1 MERYHNEYFR
11 QLGEIKSALAS
22 AITPENA
29 IVLCR
34 ELQRNCLQG
43 NSKSRAEAWNRFFKL
58 LKLLG
63 LSSINP
69 DMVKADEMKVYSAS
83 PPPMIEKMMR
93 KESPKPQDR
102 SSNLKF
108 EQIYKD

>member
-1 MERYHNEYFR
+1 MKAHNPFYRE
-11 QLGEIKSALAS
+11 LAEIKSAFLS

-29 IVLCR
+29 ITLCR
-34 ELQRNCLQG
+34 QLQRDCLQG
-43 NSKSRAEAWNRFFKL
+43 NSKSRAEAWNRFLKL

-102 SSNLKF
+102 SSNSKF
-108 EQIYKD
+108 EQVCKD

>member
-34 ELQRNCLQG
+34 QLQRDCLQG
-43 NSKSRAEAWNRFFKL
+43 NSKSRAEAWNRFFKM

-69 DMVKADEMKVYSAS
+69 DLAKSDEMKVYAS
-83 PPPMIEKMMR
+83 TPTPSVERMMR
-93 KESPKPQDR
+93 REGVPPQHQM
-102 SSNLKF
+102 F
-108 EQIYKD
+108 